1 MGKLKEFWHFIRL
14 AEDVWSVISLFL
26 QLGVGSFMIS
36 LFLKLTQL
44 PSPWRELIFVLG
56 IFALV
61 VFLYSLTRLILAFRR
76 RETLTR
82 LYENRASLPPFAAEC
97 EKAKEIWMQWR
108 VGSTAK
114 NLSAELW
121 NNPHFT
127 RLLIQHPKPT
137 KGKPY
142 YLEAHMLSFP
152 TLALKGMCEDIYTA
166 TRQAPKHIDV
176 RWFNGYL
183 GDSLLIVNP
192 HDAKKNGWVRIEIA
206 SPFSQGDDRPS
217 IIVKEKQ
224 YPTLFRILV
233 NNYKSTFDK
242 AEKPPDREAIKH
254 SLE

>member
-1 MGKLKEFWHFIRL
+1 
-14 AEDVWSVISLFL
+14 
-26 QLGVGSFMIS
+26 MIS

-56 IFALV
+56 IFALA

-82 LYENRASLPPFAAEC
+82 LYENRASSPPFATEC
-97 EKAKEIWMQWR
+97 KKAKEIWMQWR

-114 NLSAELW
+114 NLSVELW

-127 RLLIQHPKPT
+127 RLLIHHPKPA

-142 YLEAHMLSFP
+142 YLKWHMLSFP
-152 TLALKGMCEDIYTA
+152 TLALKGMCEDIYSHKTGSK
-166 TRQAPKHIDV
+166 TYRCEMV
-176 RWFNGYL
+176 GYL

-206 SPFSQGDDRPS
+206 SPFS
-217 IIVKEKQ
+217 
-224 YPTLFRILV
+224 
-233 NNYKSTFDK
+233 
-242 AEKPPDREAIKH
+242 
-254 SLE
+254 